1 MPTGIVVYPADF
13 SGNMPAFTPAGET
26 IVNTSG
32 QVIAIG
38 GQGNN
43 AVVTVDGSLQTQ
55 EQIPT
60 QFIPTSL
67 LICTSLSGG
76 TRLTNQPVKRA
87 VIRSHP
93 ANSGYM
99 FLGSQNLPP
108 FSGFGFVLAPG
119 EAYASDITNTN
130 VFRVYATM
138 SGDLLTYAGTRL

>member
-1 MPTGIVVYPADF
+1 
-13 SGNMPAFTPAGET
+13 MPAFTPAGGT
-26 IVNTSG
+26 IVDTSG
-32 QVIAIG
+32 QVIGIG
-38 GQGNN
+38 GQGNTVN
-43 AVVTVDGSLQTQ
+43 VTVDGGLQTQ

-87 VIRSHP
+87 VVRSHP

-99 FLGSQNLPP
+99 FLGSQSLPP

-119 EAYASDITNTN
+119 EAYVTDINNLN
-130 VFRVYATM
+130 VFRVYAAM
-138 SGDLLTYAGTRL
+138 SGDLLTYAGTRLR